1 MKTLLLILVLS
12 FAAFGQNRLDSI
24 RKIYIDSLGNSDSG
38 VLIREKLRARLINS
52 GRFEVVEAKENADA
66 VLTGAASVDKSQ
78 SGSISSDGQGRVSG
92 REGAVYSENG
102 VLRLLIPQTQSTVW
116 IYEYKRG
123 SSLKGFIPMSGLFSN
138 PSASGR
144 FADKAVKQLLK
155 DAGWKKKK

>member
-1 MKTLLLILVLS
+1 MKTLLLILVLG
-12 FAAFGQNRLDSI
+12 FTAFGQNRLDSI
-24 RKIYIDSLGNSDSG
+24 HKIYIDNLGGSESG
-38 VLIREKLRARLINS
+38 MLIREKLRARLISS

-66 VLTGAASVDKSQ
+66 VLTGAANVDKSQ
-78 SGSISSDGQGRVSG
+78 SGSISSDEQGRISG
-92 REGAVYSENG
+92 SENAVYSESG

-123 SSLKGFIPMSGLFSN
+123 SQLKRSIPMGGLFSN
-138 PSASGR
+138 SSASGR